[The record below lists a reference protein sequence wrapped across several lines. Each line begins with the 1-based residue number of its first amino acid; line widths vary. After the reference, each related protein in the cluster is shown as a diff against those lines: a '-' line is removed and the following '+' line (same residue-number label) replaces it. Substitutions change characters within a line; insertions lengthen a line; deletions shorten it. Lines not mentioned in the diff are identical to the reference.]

1 MKALNTK
8 FWLVFGV
15 FIGIRLLLPIGMGIA
30 VFLEERADV
39 RFPTVDIFERWL
51 TLVVIVLLGC
61 SYSLA
66 LSWITW
72 LIAGGEIGEDNETVK
87 CLLLLLFCTLFLSS
101 GIWTGIGHM
110 VAVAYAGFETSTVLT
125 GLLCTRVHKP
135 SKEESSQ

>member
-87 CLLLLLFCTLFLSS
+87 CLLLLLFCTLFL
-101 GIWTGIGHM
+101 
-110 VAVAYAGFETSTVLT
+110 
-125 GLLCTRVHKP
+125 KP